1 MLERGEIDVALTDLS
16 LTYQRTQVN
25 RAQQP
30 LGRIRMTTN
39 LYDVTLMQGLAQ
51 GGDFWCTYP
60 LWPNSSLLIFTDGHF
75 INLYHIF
82 M

>member
-60 LWPNSSLLIFTDGHF
+60 
-75 INLYHIF
+75 
-82 M
+82 